1 VGETHPYRLDAFVV
15 SVRSTI
21 LLVALLAALC
31 SPAAAAKRPLPALPH
46 GWPSHRLELG
56 LMDPPGGA
64 AALRREARFGFRYQ
78 YLAGG
83 ANTGQGWATWN
94 PNGSFVSLYIKE
106 SAAHGITPVFS
117 YYMVR
122 QSLPGKNVGDE
133 LPADL
138 GNLDDPSTMKALL
151 GDLRLFFQRAGA
163 THRRAVLQLE
173 PDLWGYVEQAARGD
187 DASTVPARVSA
198 AGMPELAGL
207 PDTAAGFAQAVRRL
221 RNRYAPKVLLAY
233 HVSVWGTKIDIALSD
248 PPPARVRALGL
259 RAARFYRSLHT
270 RFDLSTAEF
279 SDRDAGFKQK
289 IYGDGGASWWNA
301 ADFARHVHF
310 LSTYSRAARQR
321 IAMWQIP
328 LGNKQMRAE
337 NNTWGHF
344 QDNRVQWL
352 LGAHSRKHLAAY
364 RRAGVIAFLFGGGAD
379 GTTCACD
386 AQHDGITDPP
396 EIDGNTRP
404 SLSADDDGGLFR
416 QLARR
421 FYAHA
426 RPRI

>member
-1 VGETHPYRLDAFVV
+1 
-15 SVRSTI
+15 
-21 LLVALLAALC
+21 
-31 SPAAAAKRPLPALPH
+31 
-46 GWPSHRLELG
+46 
-56 LMDPPGGA
+56 
-64 AALRREARFGFRYQ
+64 
-78 YLAGG
+78 
-83 ANTGQGWATWN
+83 
-94 PNGSFVSLYIKE
+94 
-106 SAAHGITPVFS
+106 
-117 YYMVR
+117 
-122 QSLPGKNVGDE
+122 
-133 LPADL
+133 
-138 GNLDDPSTMKALL
+138 
-151 GDLRLFFQRAGA
+151 
-163 THRRAVLQLE
+163 
-173 PDLWGYVEQAARGD
+173 
-187 DASTVPARVSA
+187 
-198 AGMPELAGL
+198 
-207 PDTAAGFAQAVRRL
+207 
-221 RNRYAPKVLLAY
+221 
-233 HVSVWGTKIDIALSD
+233 
-248 PPPARVRALGL
+248 
-259 RAARFYRSLHT
+259 
-270 RFDLSTAEF
+270 
-279 SDRDAGFKQK
+279 
-289 IYGDGGASWWNA
+289 
-301 ADFARHVHF
+301 VHF